1 MLKKNNISNKITLLI
16 VFLACITPLIVNPFA
31 FDYYYLPKISVVYW
45 IALSMVSILIL
56 NKEPFLC
63 VKDKLE
69 KLIFIYLATLVLST
83 FNSLEISISIWGA
96 PEREEGLLAICAY
109 IVIFILT
116 KRYYKFNKKHL
127 YLFIIASTIVS
138 LYGTLQ
144 YFGFDP
150 IPKDY
155 LRGSWSGRAYSTMG
169 NPNFLGAYL
178 VLVLPIVIYS
188 YIKTKRNVFL
198 LCTSLIYFS
207 LLCTMTR
214 GSWIGFGFSLL
225 IIVFFSFKHKGDRT
239 NIYILI
245 AILSIATIMFNFIS
259 DNYFI
264 SRFISIFGDF
274 KTTIDMETGY
284 EKSGAGR
291 MFIWNKTL
299 VILKDYPL
307 FGVGIDNLYLEFNNR
322 FGNEIFETFGY
333 NVLVDKAHNEYLQI
347 AVTTGIPSL
356 VIYLVFL
363 REIIKKGLYNINSHI
378 TVLPILTSVIGY
390 LVQAFFNISVVSVSF
405 LLWIFLGILCRYST
419 INIDY
424 D

>member
-1 MLKKNNISNKITLLI
+1 LIENNNMSNKITYFI
-16 VFLACITPLIVNPFA
+16 VFLGCITPLIINPFT
-31 FDYYYLPKISVVYW
+31 FDYYYLPKITVVYW
-45 IALSMVSILIL
+45 ITLSMISIVIINKEPYLCIKDKSEKIILGYLAILIL
-56 NKEPFLC
+56 S
-63 VKDKLE
+63 
-69 KLIFIYLATLVLST
+69 TL
-83 FNSLEISISIWGA
+83 NSLEISISIWGA
-96 PEREEGLLAICAY
+96 PEREEGLLAICSY
-109 IVIFILT
+109 ILIFILT
-116 KRYYKFNKKHL
+116 KRYYKFNKKHV
-127 YLFIIASTIVS
+127 YLFIITSTIVS
-138 LYGTLQ
+138 LYGILQ

-188 YIKTKRNVFL
+188 YIKTKRNIFL
-198 LCTSLIYFS
+198 LCTQLIYFS

-225 IIVFFSFKHKGDRT
+225 IIIFFSFKHKEDRN
-239 NIYILI
+239 NIYVLL
-245 AILSIATIMFNFIS
+245 AILSIVTVAFNFIS

-264 SRFISIFGDF
+264 SRLISIFGDF

-333 NVLVDKAHNEYLQI
+333 NVLIDKAHNEYLHI

-356 VIYLVFL
+356 VIYVVFL
-363 REIIKKGLYNINSHI
+363 REIITKGLYNINSHI

-405 LLWIFLGILCRYST
+405 LLWIFIGILYRYSS
-419 INIDY
+419 NEE
-424 D
+424 

>member
-45 IALSMVSILIL
+45 ITLSMISILTL
-56 NKEPFLC
+56 NKEPYLC
-63 VKDKLE
+63 VRDKSE
-69 KLIFIYLATLVLST
+69 KLIFIYLATLMLST
-83 FNSLEISISIWGA
+83 FNSLEISISIWGS

-109 IVIFILT
+109 IIIFILT

-322 FGNEIFETFGY
+322 FGKEIFETFGY
-333 NVLVDKAHNEYLQI
+333 NVLVDKAHNEYLHI